1 MTGASHTIAVAVS
14 GGRDSTALLH
24 CVARAARG
32 TDIRVLALHV
42 HHGLQPDADA
52 WASRLRALCARWH
65 RAGLPVHFD
74 MTRLQG
80 GPQPGDSIEAWARR
94 ERYRALA
101 RMAQRHGCGT
111 VLLAHHQ
118 RDQAET
124 FVLQALRGAGP
135 AGLAAMPHS
144 AQRDDILWVRPWLD
158 VSPQAIDAYLRRH
171 RLAAV
176 EDPSN
181 AQPRFARSR
190 LRTMVWPVL
199 EQAFPDADGRLSAAA
214 ARAHEAHAAL
224 ADYVRDD
231 LRSVVDGSS
240 FLVEPWRLLHPAR
253 RPVVLRAWLDAVLT
267 DGVPQSLIDRLLR
280 ELPAARSSARWPA
293 PDGVLVLHRGRLV
306 HAGPPQPRLDV
317 PPAGSVRVDLSRPGV
332 VVVAGWDG
340 AFHVCTGP
348 AGLSEDMLRD
358 VSLRRRAGGERFAL
372 APKALPRSLKKQY
385 QTLGV
390 PAWQR
395 AGPLAWSGGELL
407 YAPGLGIEA
416 GACARHPGLLH
427 VEWVPNAPD
436 TRRGR

>member
-1 MTGASHTIAVAVS
+1 MTGRAHVISVAVS

-101 RMAQRHGCGT
+101 RMAQRHGCGI

-135 AGLAAMPHS
+135 AGLAAMPRS
-144 AQRDDILWVRPWLD
+144 AQRDGILWVRPWLD
-158 VSPQAIDAYLRRH
+158 MTRSAIDAYLRRH

-199 EQAFPDADGRLSAAA
+199 ELAFADVDGRLSAAA

-224 ADYVRDD
+224 ADYTRDD
-231 LRSVVDGSS
+231 LRSVVDGPC
-240 FLVEPWRLLHPAR
+240 FLVETWQFLHPAR

-267 DGVPQSLIDRLLR
+267 DGVPQSLVDRLLR
-280 ELPAARSSARWPA
+280 ELPGAHSGARWPA
-293 PDGVLVLHRGRLV
+293 PDGVLALHRGRLV
-306 HAGPPQPRLDV
+306 RADVQQPRDDA
-317 PPAGSVRVDLSRPGV
+317 PPGRVVCADLSCPGV
-332 VVVAGWDG
+332 VVVAGWG
-340 AFHVCTGP
+340 GSFHVRRGEG
-348 AGLSEDMLRD
+348 GLAECVLRGA
-358 VSLRRRAGGERFAL
+358 SLRPRSGGERFAL
-372 APKALPRSLKKQY
+372 APAALPRSLKKQY
-385 QTLGV
+385 QARGV

-395 AGPLAWSGGELL
+395 TGPLAWAGDELL

-416 GACARHPGLLH
+416 GARVRHPGPIRI
-427 VEWVPNAPD
+427 EWVPDAPALAQVP
-436 TRRGR
+436 